1 MRQTMSNTRLVEE
14 KSLPNA
20 EVLSA
25 ACGRES
31 WELGVAMGFVRRKFY
46 QESRAGAMNLLYG
59 LQNKIQAERKCVFR
73 VVIYGFC
80 FMRKG
85 LKGPQ
90 KKKRRSGAASLR

>member
-59 LQNKIQAERKCVFR
+59 LQNKIQAERKTGFSVA
-73 VVIYGFC
+73 IYGLC
-80 FMRKG
+80 FMRQW
-85 LKGPQ
+85 LNGPQ
-90 KKKRRSGAASLR
+90 KKKTSSRAASLR